1 MKPLKVFYMTS
12 KFLNPRSVG
21 PDPTSKTGLKK
32 FKKKNLM
39 RVYNNNFLGQE
50 LYFDVDFKM
59 DSFDDSAEMTKRV
72 VDWLGRKFGVTPE
85 DLTIVFSGG
94 KGFHVIWYGWD
105 MSHAPPYHQ
114 LTYQNIHVRQKR
126 CAVSTPTTLH
136 KKIKTEYIE
145 ELKAEGILVDYEVTR
160 DPRRIIRLPGTIHH
174 KGRPCK
180 IISYEELDDFTPPD
194 SLW

>member
-1 MKPLKVFYMTS
+1 MLESFNRALQASLEDTPEYKAEYRARHELLTTMAGIEYDKLTVDDMFLPPDSQWRQFRFQVWESKAKLALFGRRSFDNFRNNEHGKKALLKRLRQMKPLKVFYMTS

-85 DLTIVFSGG
+85 DLTISCLAVER
-94 KGFHVIWYGWD
+94 GFHVI
-105 MSHAPPYHQ
+105 
-114 LTYQNIHVRQKR
+114 
-126 CAVSTPTTLH
+126 
-136 KKIKTEYIE
+136 
-145 ELKAEGILVDYEVTR
+145 
-160 DPRRIIRLPGTIHH
+160 
-174 KGRPCK
+174 
-180 IISYEELDDFTPPD
+180 
-194 SLW
+194 